1 MVALNRRLATLS
13 VPKSLVGIAV
23 VGVAYFAALSA
34 QRIHFVEQQNTVALG
49 YRSENAPQAF
59 LVSPMYLL
67 TTIDK
72 SMENKPKP
80 NIARGWRVI

>member
-59 LVSPMYLL
+59 FGFSNVLADHHRQV
-67 TTIDK
+67 DG
-72 SMENKPKP
+72 E
-80 NIARGWRVI
+80 